1 MNIFSEIYGTY
12 FRIVSKAVKTET
24 VTRSQINDIIQEE
37 GFRDSVLFLPQ
48 KLIPKK
54 DGSDWGLLKENK
66 DGTFSRVT
74 KNTPVNI
81 MTRVQKMWLKSKLFD
96 PKIGLFLEDGEMKS
110 LEKKLED
117 VDKMYKSENYRYID
131 KFSDGDNYSDADYR
145 NNFKTI
151 VTAIKNRE
159 ILRISFNSGHKKRVT
174 GCYLPVKI
182 QYSEKNDKFRLYC
195 YGIVKGKL
203 MKSTIIN
210 LGRIETVTNTGEFYK
225 DDISVEKL
233 FSDRRCKEPVL
244 LRVTPE
250 RNGVERF
257 MNEFAAYEKHS
268 ECDLETGVCEVKL
281 WYDRFDETEILIR
294 LLSFGPVLEIL
305 GPADFREKAVE
316 RVKKQVQLFSR
327 KEDENNG

>member
-48 KLIPKK
+48 KLIPQK

-182 QYSEKNDKFRLYC
+182 QYSEKKVD
-195 YGIVKGKL
+195 
-203 MKSTIIN
+203 
-210 LGRIETVTNTGEFYK
+210 
-225 DDISVEKL
+225 
-233 FSDRRCKEPVL
+233 
-244 LRVTPE
+244 
-250 RNGVERF
+250 
-257 MNEFAAYEKHS
+257 
-268 ECDLETGVCEVKL
+268 
-281 WYDRFDETEILIR
+281 
-294 LLSFGPVLEIL
+294 FG
-305 GPADFREKAVE
+305 
-316 RVKKQVQLFSR
+316 
-327 KEDENNG
+327 